1 MSQKVI
7 INEKVVLGIRILFGL
22 GLVVFGLNKFFHF
35 MPQPT
40 APEEGAVFLGQLIHA
55 GYVMKIAGAVYLAA
69 GISFLTNKFVPLL
82 AIILFPILLNA
93 FLYHARF
100 DPAGIAGAAIFTALN
115 IIIMVAYKPAY
126 NDLLKP

>member
-7 INEKVVLGIRILFGL
+7 INEKVVLAIRILLGL
-22 GLVVFGLNKFFHF
+22 GLVVFGLNKFIGF
-35 MPQPT
+35 MPQPP
-40 APEEGAVFLGQLIHA
+40 APADGKAFLDQLFNA
-55 GYVMKIAGAVYLAA
+55 KYVMNIAGAVYLAA
-69 GISFLTNKFVPLL
+69 GVSFLTNKFVPLL

-100 DPAGIAGAAIFTALN
+100 DPAGIAGAAVFTALN
-115 IIIMVAYKPAY
+115 IFVIVAHKPAY

>member
-1 MSQKVI
+1 MSQQVI
-7 INEKVVLGIRILFGL
+7 INEKVVLVIRILLGL
-22 GLVVFGLNKFFHF
+22 GLVIFGLNKFMNF
-35 MPQPT
+35 MPQPP
-40 APEEGAVFLGQLIHA
+40 APEEGAAFLGQLFHA
-55 GYVMKIAGAVYLAA
+55 GYIMNIAGVVYLAA

-100 DPAGIAGAAIFTALN
+100 DPAGITGAAVFTVLN
-115 IIIMVAYKPAY
+115 ILVMIAYKPAY

>member
-7 INEKVVLGIRILFGL
+7 INEKVVLGVRILLGL

-35 MPQPT
+35 MPQPP
-40 APEEGAVFLGQLIHA
+40 APEEGAAFLGQLMHA
-55 GYVMKIAGAVYLAA
+55 GYIMTIAGVVYLAA
-69 GISFLTNKFVPLL
+69 GVSFLTNKLVPLL
-82 AIILFPILLNA
+82 AVILFPILLNA

-100 DPAGIAGAAIFTALN
+100 DPAGIAGAAVFTALN
-115 IIIMVAYKPAY
+115 IVVMVAYKPAY